1 MPEGEGEGVATVAT
15 ESAVVVAVVDAAIV
29 LVAVLSLLCGYRV
42 VRGPT
47 VPDRVV
53 ALDAIATN
61 VVAIAVLFAIKTGR
75 GLYVTVSLVLAIIAF
90 LSTVAVAKFVTDG
103 DVIVRQE

>member
-1 MPEGEGEGVATVAT
+1 MTTVAVESGLVATVA
-15 ESAVVVAVVDAAIV
+15 DAAI
-29 LVAVLSLLCGYRV
+29 LLITVLSLLCGYRV

-61 VVAIAVLFAIKTGR
+61 VVAIAVIFALKTGR
-75 GLYVTVSLVLAIIAF
+75 GLYVTVGLLLAIIGF
-90 LSTVAVAKFVTDG
+90 LSTVAVAKFVTEG
-103 DVIVRQE
+103 DIIVRRE

>member
-1 MPEGEGEGVATVAT
+1 MVAEGSLVTTAANVAITLV
-15 ESAVVVAVVDAAIV
+15 SA
-29 LVAVLSLLCGYRV
+29 LCLLCTYRV

-61 VVAIAVLFAIKTGR
+61 VVALTVLFALKTNR
-75 GLYVTVSLVLAIIAF
+75 GLFITVGLVLAIIGF
-90 LSTVAVAKFVTDG
+90 LSTITVAKFVTEG
-103 DVIVRQE
+103 DIIERREQS

>member
-1 MPEGEGEGVATVAT
+1 MIDEAAAAATAI
-15 ESAVVVAVVDAAIV
+15 DAALV
-29 LVAVLSLLCGYRV
+29 LIAALCLLASYRV

-61 VVAIAVLFAIKTGR
+61 VVAISILFALKTDR
-75 GLYVTVSLVLAIIAF
+75 GLFVTVGLVLAIIGF
-90 LSTVAVAKFVTDG
+90 LSTITVAKYVTEG
-103 DVIVRQE
+103 EIITRRS